1 MCKLDSLW
9 MKVKHEMCCKSLPN
23 AHRYSGHKVRNTVRG
38 KIKIKQT
45 EHLSTGSF
53 TADFLLQYCTNF
65 LLQVKSMIFL
75 PLYSVNLVTQLTG
88 QKITN
93 IFIKLPFLQ
102 LCCGKVLVNHLK
114 CPALLIQDA

>member
-1 MCKLDSLW
+1 
-9 MKVKHEMCCKSLPN
+9 MKVKHEMCCKSPPN
-23 AHRYSGHKVRNTVRG
+23 AHRYSGHKVRNTVRE
-38 KIKIKQT
+38 KIKIKET
-45 EHLSTGSF
+45 EHLNTGSF

-65 LLQVKSMIFL
+65 LLQMKSIIFL

-102 LCCGKVLVNHLK
+102 LCYGKVLVNHLK

>member
-1 MCKLDSLW
+1 
-9 MKVKHEMCCKSLPN
+9 MKVFQMLTGVQATRSETLSEEKK
-23 AHRYSGHKVRNTVRG
+23 K
-38 KIKIKQT
+38 KIKQT
-45 EHLSTGSF
+45 KHLSTGSF

-65 LLQVKSMIFL
+65 LLRMKSMIIFL

-93 IFIKLPFLQ
+93 IFIKLPFLL

-114 CPALLIQDA
+114 RAALLIRDA